1 MSDIK
6 RYDSPV
12 GYMNGFGDGEY
23 VLFTDHEDDREK
35 RVREAVQ
42 AERARC
48 RLEEVEPLKVHPDP
62 GRMRLLAD
70 WFDAEQQRHP
80 ERWEGFGVQ
89 ADFRLWADRIESAL
103 AAIEAK
109 QK

>member
-48 RLEEVEPLKVHPDP
+48 RLEEGEPLK
-62 GRMRLLAD
+62 
-70 WFDAEQQRHP
+70 
-80 ERWEGFGVQ
+80 VQ